1 MGLPQGRVTI
11 QSSQLR
17 RVAVSAES
25 GCMRSSFLSWRSTS
39 SSTGFG
45 ILALCGLLLELR
57 DLLAELVAL
66 AQLASGWPSAAGA
79 GRTRAGERSIS
90 PLAWD
95 EISCCMVRT
104 SSSLAMSSWTR
115 RRRSMG
121 SRASRISCAPSTFR
135 SRFEAVRSA
144 RRPGSSMLVA
154 MTMTSGEIGLPRF
167 ADFSRAALTLRI
179 RASSSRVC
187 SRPDLGLGHGLDARL
202 QVGQALLEG
211 RDARAA
217 DALHQH
223 ADAAVGQ
230 LQHAHD
236 EGDRAHGDRCRRARG
251 PPPPASSGRRA
262 GSCGSRPGPGRPP

>member
-1 MGLPQGRVTI
+1 MGLPQGSVTI

-45 ILALCGLLLELR
+45 IFALW
-57 DLLAELVAL
+57 AL
-66 AQLASGWPSAAGA
+66 SAAA
-79 GRTRAGERSIS
+79 RSPRASSLPSPSSVWIAFICWRRKNSRWLRSIS
-90 PLAWD
+90 PLAWE

-115 RRRSMG
+115 RRRSTG
-121 SRASRISCAPSTFR
+121 SMASRISCAPSTLR

-154 MTMTSGEIGLPRF
+154 MTMTSGEMGLPRF
-167 ADFSRAALTLRI
+167 CDFSRAAFTLRI
-179 RASSSRVC
+179 RASISRLSLSVTSG
-187 SRPDLGLGHGLDARL
+187 SRHRLDPRL
-202 QVGQALLEG
+202 EVGQALLEG
-211 RDARAA
+211 GDAGAA
-217 DALHQH
+217 DALHED

-236 EGDRAHGDRCRRARG
+236 EGHGADA
-251 PPPPASSGRRA
+251 
-262 GSCGSRPGPGRPP
+262 